1 MSSLS
6 RQGELPNIRFGIYYC
21 TNKWS
26 TMTLTGEATP
36 MFYYAVWVL
45 LSLLYNVM
53 KESIFWVSYQK
64 GLKSRQRPN
73 PSSSHQLSR

>member
-1 MSSLS
+1 MFPTNTNPSASK
-6 RQGELPNIRFGIYYC
+6 LPCHHYQDKVSCLTSALEQHG

-26 TMTLTGEATP
+26 TMTWTGEATL

-53 KESIFWVSYQK
+53 KKSIFWVCY
-64 GLKSRQRPN
+64 
-73 PSSSHQLSR
+73 